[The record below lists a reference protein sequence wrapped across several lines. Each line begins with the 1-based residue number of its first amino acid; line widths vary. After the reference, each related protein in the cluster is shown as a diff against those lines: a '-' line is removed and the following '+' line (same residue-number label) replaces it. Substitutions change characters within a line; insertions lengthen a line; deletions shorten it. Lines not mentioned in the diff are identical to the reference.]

1 MRHIQSLYYS
11 FVLQY
16 PLLTHKLQLLTMHVV
31 PNIKIQVASL
41 VLALEFHCYLDL
53 YTFILILLCVYV
65 EYVVLNLQRIRENQ
79 YLSCVHEWRSCS
91 SWWSTVP
98 LGHSRGICHGDL
110 VRLDSIS
117 LDLKIR
123 VKNWP
128 IIWSSVTWHI
138 WKSLLVLIFVNLLA
152 GTLTIR

>member
-1 MRHIQSLYYS
+1 MRHIQSLYYYICAS
-11 FVLQY
+11 VLCW
-16 PLLTHKLQLLTMHVV
+16 HTMHVV
-31 PNIKIQVASL
+31 PNIKIQVASP
-41 VLALEFHCYLDL
+41 VFALEFPCDLNL
-53 YTFILILLCVYV
+53 YTFILILLCAYV
-65 EYVVLNLQRIRENQ
+65 KYVALNLQRIRENQ
-79 YLSCVHEWRSCS
+79 YLSRVHEWRSCS
-91 SWWSTVP
+91 SWWCTVS
-98 LGHSRGICHGDL
+98 LGHKRGICHGDL

-128 IIWSSVTWHI
+128 IIWPSVTWHI